1 VLRFSPPADGLW
13 VAPGQS
19 LAWTRHEDPRETVA
33 VAVQPQALELMRDGT
48 EHSRLPMMAKM
59 REALASDELAAAPKE
74 ICVRTEHGGASD
86 GHGKQNL
93 FEFDRVFS
101 PKSTQEDVF
110 EPVAPLVQSVLDGFN
125 VCIFAYGQTGSGKSE
140 EDWYAVL
147 EALQEGDSLAL
158 AKLTRLVNSFLAR
171 WNAYDFRSDWDD
183 LLQEVIIASAVALR
197 EGRIR
202 DRRAVVGY
210 LRSTARFKF
219 VDRLRVHMRIKE
231 DQTLPWEDVVGSD
244 ELSTA
249 STMEP
254 EGLSQDVR
262 NAVERLSEKRRV
274 AVLGV
279 YLEGKTYNVVS
290 EESGIPL
297 GSLKRYLR
305 EGIAQ
310 LRQELA
316 DFIESG

>member
-1 VLRFSPPADGLW
+1 
-13 VAPGQS
+13 
-19 LAWTRHEDPRETVA
+19 
-33 VAVQPQALELMRDGT
+33 M
-48 EHSRLPMMAKM
+48 
-59 REALASDELAAAPKE
+59 
-74 ICVRTEHGGASD
+74 
-86 GHGKQNL
+86 
-93 FEFDRVFS
+93 
-101 PKSTQEDVF
+101 
-110 EPVAPLVQSVLDGFN
+110 
-125 VCIFAYGQTGSGKSE
+125 QTGSGKSE

-249 STMEP
+249 NTMAP

-262 NAVERLSEKRRV
+262 GALERLSENRRV

-279 YLEGKTYNVVS
+279 YLEGKTYNAVA
-290 EESGIPL
+290 EETGIPL

-310 LRQELA
+310 LRQDLG
-316 DFIESG
+316 DFLDSG

>member
-1 VLRFSPPADGLW
+1 MA
-13 VAPGQS
+13 
-19 LAWTRHEDPRETVA
+19 TRNGR
-33 VAVQPQALELMRDGT
+33 R
-48 EHSRLPMMAKM
+48 
-59 REALASDELAAAPKE
+59 
-74 ICVRTEHGGASD
+74 
-86 GHGKQNL
+86 
-93 FEFDRVFS
+93 
-101 PKSTQEDVF
+101 
-110 EPVAPLVQSVLDGFN
+110 
-125 VCIFAYGQTGSGKSE
+125 E

-147 EALQEGDSLAL
+147 EALQDGDALAL
-158 AKLTRLVNSFLAR
+158 ARLTRLVNGFLAG

-183 LLQEVIIASAVALR
+183 LLQEVIIASALALR

-210 LRSTARFKF
+210 LRTTARFKF
-219 VDRLRVHMRIKE
+219 VDRLRIHLRVKE

-249 STMEP
+249 STMAP

>member
-1 VLRFSPPADGLW
+1 
-13 VAPGQS
+13 
-19 LAWTRHEDPRETVA
+19 
-33 VAVQPQALELMRDGT
+33 M
-48 EHSRLPMMAKM
+48 
-59 REALASDELAAAPKE
+59 
-74 ICVRTEHGGASD
+74 
-86 GHGKQNL
+86 
-93 FEFDRVFS
+93 
-101 PKSTQEDVF
+101 
-110 EPVAPLVQSVLDGFN
+110 
-125 VCIFAYGQTGSGKSE
+125 QTGSGRSE

-249 STMEP
+249 NTMAP

-262 NAVERLSEKRRV
+262 GALERLSENRRV

-279 YLEGKTYNVVS
+279 YLEGKTYNAVA
-290 EESGIPL
+290 EETGIPL

-310 LRQELA
+310 LREELG
-316 DFIESG
+316 DFLDSG

>member
-1 VLRFSPPADGLW
+1 
-13 VAPGQS
+13 
-19 LAWTRHEDPRETVA
+19 
-33 VAVQPQALELMRDGT
+33 M
-48 EHSRLPMMAKM
+48 
-59 REALASDELAAAPKE
+59 
-74 ICVRTEHGGASD
+74 
-86 GHGKQNL
+86 
-93 FEFDRVFS
+93 
-101 PKSTQEDVF
+101 
-110 EPVAPLVQSVLDGFN
+110 
-125 VCIFAYGQTGSGKSE
+125 QTGSGRSE

-210 LRSTARFKF
+210 LRTTARFKF
-219 VDRLRVHMRIKE
+219 IDRLRIHMRIKE

-249 STMEP
+249 NTMAP

-262 NAVERLSEKRRV
+262 GALERLSENRRV

-279 YLEGKTYNVVS
+279 YLEGKTYNVVA
-290 EESGIPL
+290 EETGIPL

-310 LRQELA
+310 LREELG
-316 DFIESG
+316 DFLDSG

>member
-1 VLRFSPPADGLW
+1 
-13 VAPGQS
+13 
-19 LAWTRHEDPRETVA
+19 
-33 VAVQPQALELMRDGT
+33 M
-48 EHSRLPMMAKM
+48 
-59 REALASDELAAAPKE
+59 
-74 ICVRTEHGGASD
+74 
-86 GHGKQNL
+86 
-93 FEFDRVFS
+93 
-101 PKSTQEDVF
+101 
-110 EPVAPLVQSVLDGFN
+110 
-125 VCIFAYGQTGSGKSE
+125 QTGSGRSE

-249 STMEP
+249 NTMAP

-262 NAVERLSEKRRV
+262 GALERLSENRRV

-279 YLEGKTYNVVS
+279 YLEGKTYNAVA
-290 EESGIPL
+290 EETGIPL

-310 LRQELA
+310 LRQDLG
-316 DFIESG
+316 DFLDSG

>member
-1 VLRFSPPADGLW
+1 
-13 VAPGQS
+13 
-19 LAWTRHEDPRETVA
+19 
-33 VAVQPQALELMRDGT
+33 M
-48 EHSRLPMMAKM
+48 
-59 REALASDELAAAPKE
+59 
-74 ICVRTEHGGASD
+74 
-86 GHGKQNL
+86 
-93 FEFDRVFS
+93 
-101 PKSTQEDVF
+101 
-110 EPVAPLVQSVLDGFN
+110 
-125 VCIFAYGQTGSGKSE
+125 QTGSGRSE

-158 AKLTRLVNSFLAR
+158 AKLTRLLNSFLAR

-210 LRSTARFKF
+210 LRTTARFKF
-219 VDRLRVHMRIKE
+219 VDRLRIHMRIKE

-249 STMEP
+249 NTMAP

-262 NAVERLSEKRRV
+262 GALERLSENRRV

-279 YLEGKTYNVVS
+279 YLEGKTYNAVA
-290 EESGIPL
+290 EETGIPL

-310 LRQELA
+310 LREELG
-316 DFIESG
+316 DFLDSG

>member
-1 VLRFSPPADGLW
+1 
-13 VAPGQS
+13 
-19 LAWTRHEDPRETVA
+19 
-33 VAVQPQALELMRDGT
+33 M
-48 EHSRLPMMAKM
+48 
-59 REALASDELAAAPKE
+59 
-74 ICVRTEHGGASD
+74 
-86 GHGKQNL
+86 
-93 FEFDRVFS
+93 
-101 PKSTQEDVF
+101 
-110 EPVAPLVQSVLDGFN
+110 
-125 VCIFAYGQTGSGKSE
+125 QTGSGRSE

-210 LRSTARFKF
+210 LRTTARFKF
-219 VDRLRVHMRIKE
+219 VDRLRIHMRIKE

-249 STMEP
+249 NTMAP

-262 NAVERLSEKRRV
+262 GALERLSENRRV

-279 YLEGKTYNVVS
+279 YLEGKTYNAVA
-290 EESGIPL
+290 EETGIPL

-310 LRQELA
+310 LREELG
-316 DFIESG
+316 DFIDSG